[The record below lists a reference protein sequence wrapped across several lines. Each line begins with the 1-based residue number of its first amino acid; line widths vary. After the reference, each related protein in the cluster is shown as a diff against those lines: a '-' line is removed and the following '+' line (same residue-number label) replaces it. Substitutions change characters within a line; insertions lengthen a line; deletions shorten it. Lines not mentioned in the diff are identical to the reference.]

1 MNYGSDAP
9 GHIGNALR
17 DELRGRAEELT
28 VDAETTIVRH
38 GQRGDALWVVESGEV
53 EVRLEDTEGHRMSLC
68 RLGPGA
74 TFGEIALLRGGP
86 ATADVVATTR
96 STLLRLPARDFSRAL
111 RDLPELGRV
120 LLDRL
125 AGNLADTSH
134 EAWAHFRRVQA
145 LSTLVRGSAELEL
158 VAESAR
164 SRAFKSRIEGLAR
177 STDSILL
184 RGEAGTG
191 RLHGARVLHALSDR
205 ADAPLVVVDCSELDP
220 DDAAGMLLGTLADS
234 RSHEVSGVFGA
245 VHVAYGG
252 TLVLRHI
259 ESLDEVTQAMVV
271 GFVSRPRT
279 TDAFGALPVRVV
291 ATVAASDAHPDDSS
305 LLLEL
310 IAAFDQIVDL
320 PPLAERRRDILPLAR
335 YFLATGNDPAAPQMS
350 PSAER
355 AVAGL
360 DYRHRNVAELKDVID
375 LARRCAEGGEIRA
388 EHVFGGLD
396 AEQLPAFDLSR
407 TAAGPAL
414 RASRPLATLRW
425 LVAAGFAAVVLA
437 GLWLPASWLAR
448 AGNAFVWNLWEPA
461 VFGAFLL
468 VGAVWCTVC
477 PLSLAGRSVHR
488 FGGMSLQRP
497 PPAWLKRAGGWLA
510 ATAFALVLWI
520 EHTFDSVAQPFATGA
535 LLLGLVVAAVA
546 SALIWQREV
555 WCRHLCP
562 LGQLATVLA
571 PAAPLAV
578 VARRQVCAAACS
590 THECYRGDG
599 KVAGCTVFHHPQ
611 LAAEA
616 HRCKL
621 CLDCLRSCPHAST
634 GLVLR
639 PPLAS
644 AWRLGASQGSIAPF
658 ALGLTGLAPLFLAAS
673 TGGPLSEPG
682 VLAAAALVVVSVA
695 AIVTW
700 QLPALIGPPHPD
712 RRAIVDRLTTG
723 LAVIAWGPLMALQVH
738 HLEWTTTI
746 RLRATTP
753 IGSVDLAAA
762 PLVEASVIVVAA
774 ILGAIV
780 LWRTVATASR
790 DRRPIGSA
798 AVMAC
803 AVIGFAVTVI
813 SLLLI

>member
-1 MNYGSDAP
+1 
-9 GHIGNALR
+9 
-17 DELRGRAEELT
+17 
-28 VDAETTIVRH
+28 
-38 GQRGDALWVVESGEV
+38 
-53 EVRLEDTEGHRMSLC
+53 MSLC

-96 STLLRLPARDFSRAL
+96 STLLRLPASDFSRAL
-111 RDLPELGRV
+111 RELPELGRV

-164 SRAFKSRIEGLAR
+164 GRALKSRIEGLAR
-177 STDSILL
+177 GTDSILL

-205 ADAPLVVVDCSELDP
+205 SDAPLVVVDCAELDP

-279 TDAFGALPVRVV
+279 TSDFGMPTVRVV
-291 ATVAASDAHPDDSS
+291 ATVAAIDAQPDDHSLLPELIPAFDHVLDVSS
-305 LLLEL
+305 L
-310 IAAFDQIVDL
+310 AD
-320 PPLAERRRDILPLAR
+320 RRRDILPLAR
-335 YFLATGNDPAAPQMS
+335 HFLGAGQDPAAPLLS

-360 DYRHRNVAELKDVID
+360 DYRHRNVAELKDIID
-375 LARRCAEGGEIRA
+375 LARRCAEGREIRA
-388 EHVFGGLD
+388 EHIFGGLD

-414 RASRPLATLRW
+414 RAARPLAALRW
-425 LVAAGFAAVVLA
+425 MVAAGFAAVVLA
-437 GLWLPASWLAR
+437 GLWLPTSAVAR

-461 VFGAFLL
+461 VFGAFLF

-488 FGGMSLQRP
+488 IGGISLQRP
-497 PPAWLKRAGGWLA
+497 PPAWLKRVGGWLA
-510 ATAFALVLWI
+510 ATAFAVVLWI
-520 EHTFDSVAQPFATGA
+520 EHTFNSVAQPFATGA
-535 LLLGLVVAAVA
+535 LLLGLVAAAVA

-590 THECYRGDG
+590 THECYRGNG
-599 KVAGCTVFHHPQ
+599 EVAGCTVFHHPQ
-611 LAAEA
+611 HAAEA

-644 AWRLGASQGSIAPF
+644 AWRLGAIQGSIAPF
-658 ALGLTGLAPLFLAAS
+658 ALALTGLAPLFLAAS

-682 VLAAAALVVVSVA
+682 LLAAAAVAVVSLA
-695 AIVTW
+695 AVVMW
-700 QLPALIGPPHPD
+700 RLPSLLGPPHPD
-712 RRAIVDRLTTG
+712 RRAIVDRLATG
-723 LAVIAWGPLMALQVH
+723 LAIIAWGPLMALQVR
-738 HLEWTTTI
+738 HLEWTATI
-746 RLRATTP
+746 RLHAATP
-753 IGSVDLAAA
+753 IGSLDLAAA
-762 PLVEASVIVVAA
+762 PLVEAGVIVVAA
-774 ILGAIV
+774 TLGAIV
-780 LWRTVATASR
+780 LWRTVCTAAR
-790 DRRPIGSA
+790 DRHSIRSA

-803 AVIGFAVTVI
+803 TVIALAVTVI